1 MVQETSRE
9 GSRVILSVAVLALAL
24 LAPLRLEGQDPLPR
38 TQEPED
44 TVVVQ
49 EPGDPVLVQ
58 ESEDTVLVPVGPPKP
73 EIYVADL
80 SVFDGL
86 HYLGPLQKITNG
98 TRSYDNQPM
107 FTPDSHSLLYTTE
120 YG

>member
-1 MVQETSRE
+1 MVEATLPQGIRA
-9 GSRVILSVAVLALAL
+9 ILSVAVLGLAL

-44 TVVVQ
+44 TVLGQ
-49 EPGDPVLVQ
+49 EPGDTVLVQ
-58 ESEDTVLVPVGPPKP
+58 EFADTVLQEPEDTVLVPVGPPKP

-86 HYLGPLQKITNG
+86 HYLGPL
-98 TRSYDNQPM
+98 
-107 FTPDSHSLLYTTE
+107 
-120 YG
+120 